1 MTRIYLLIVI
11 LLMGFAYAQHQQWL
25 GFGVLGSNN
34 QLLALWLLILFLSLP
49 WHIHRV
55 IKKDQKKNM
64 RT

>member
-1 MTRIYLLIVI
+1 MS
-11 LLMGFAYAQHQQWL
+11 YAVANCDDRVKELRREIEQDKDKYTP
-25 GFGVLGSNN
+25 
-34 QLLALWLLILFLSLP
+34 AARRSLP